1 MQSTKILLSCALGA
15 FISTGLGGL
24 FALRFR
30 DKLHLILG
38 FSAGSVIGVAFF
50 DLLPEAID
58 AGRAQPALATT
69 STIAVG
75 FLLYLV
81 LNRVAFV
88 HTKTEDSLHDA
99 RRGHLGAT
107 TLVIHSYMDGVAIG
121 VAYQVS
127 AQVGLVVAVG
137 VLLHDFSDGINT
149 IEILAGQGL
158 DRRTSIRWLLA
169 DAAAPVAGVLTT
181 VFFSMPKEEFGRVLA
196 LFCGFFLYIGAAEL
210 LPESQHAHSTRLT
223 TFATLLGMGTLYL
236 VIKMVS

>member
-1 MQSTKILLSCALGA
+1 MVVLIALGA
-15 FISTGLGGL
+15 FISTLLGGL

-50 DLLPEAID
+50 DLLPEAIE

-81 LNRVAFV
+81 LNRIAFV
-88 HTKTEDSLHDA
+88 HSKTDDAVRDA
-99 RRGHLGAT
+99 RRGRLGAT
-107 TLVIHSYMDGVAIG
+107 TLTIHSYMDGVAIG

-127 AQVGLVVAVG
+127 AQVGLVVTVA

-149 IEILAGQGL
+149 IEILAGHGL
-158 DRRTSIRWLLA
+158 GKSTSIRWLLA
-169 DAAAPVAGVLTT
+169 DAAAPIAGALTT
-181 VFFSMPKEEFGRVLA
+181 VFFSMPRQQFGRVLA

-210 LPESQHAHSTRLT
+210 LPESQHSHSTRLT
-223 TFATLLGMGTLYL
+223 TVATLLGMGVLYI

>member
-1 MQSTKILLSCALGA
+1 
-15 FISTGLGGL
+15 
-24 FALRFR
+24 
-30 DKLHLILG
+30 
-38 FSAGSVIGVAFF
+38 
-50 DLLPEAID
+50 
-58 AGRAQPALATT
+58 
-69 STIAVG
+69 
-75 FLLYLV
+75 
-81 LNRVAFV
+81 
-88 HTKTEDSLHDA
+88 
-99 RRGHLGAT
+99 
-107 TLVIHSYMDGVAIG
+107 MDGVAIG

-149 IEILAGQGL
+149 IEILAGRGL

>member
-1 MQSTKILLSCALGA
+1 MVVLIALGA
-15 FISTGLGGL
+15 FVSTVLGGL

-50 DLLPEAID
+50 DLLPEAIE
-58 AGRAQPALATT
+58 AGRAQPALDTT

-88 HTKTEDSLHDA
+88 HSKTEASLRET

-127 AQVGLVVAVG
+127 ARVGLVVAVA

-149 IEILAGQGL
+149 IEILAGHGFG
-158 DRRTSIRWLLA
+158 RRTSIRWLLA
-169 DAAAPVAGVLTT
+169 DAAAPVAGALTT
-181 VFFSMPKEEFGRVLA
+181 VVFSMPKEGFGRVLA
-196 LFCGFFLYIGAAEL
+196 LFCGFFFYIGAAEL

-223 TFATLLGMGTLYL
+223 TLATLLGMGTLYL

>member
-1 MQSTKILLSCALGA
+1 MVVIIALGT
-15 FISTGLGGL
+15 FISTLCGGL

-50 DLLPEAID
+50 DLLPEAIE
-58 AGRAQPALATT
+58 AGRAQPALTTT
-69 STIAVG
+69 STVAIG

-88 HTKTEDSLHDA
+88 RSKTGDSHSEA

-107 TLVIHSYMDGVAIG
+107 TLVVHSFMDGVAIG
-121 VAYQVS
+121 LAYQVG

-149 IEILAGQGL
+149 IEILAGHGL
-158 DRRTSIRWLLA
+158 GRRTNIRWLLA
-169 DAAAPVAGVLTT
+169 DAAAPVLGAVTT
-181 VFFSMPKEEFGRVLA
+181 LFFSMPKEEFGRVLA
-196 LFCGFFLYIGAAEL
+196 LFCGFFVYIGAAEL

-223 TFATLLGMGTLYL
+223 TLATLFGMGTLYF
-236 VIKMVS
+236 VIKLVS

>member
-1 MQSTKILLSCALGA
+1 MTIFLIAIATFVATL
-15 FISTGLGGL
+15 LGGL

-30 DKLHLILG
+30 DKLHLVLG

-50 DLLPEAID
+50 DLLPEAIE

-88 HTKTEDSLHDA
+88 HSKTEDSLHDA
-99 RRGHLGAT
+99 RRGHLGAM

-127 AQVGLVVAVG
+127 AQIGVVVAVA

-149 IEILAGQGL
+149 VEILAGHGL
-158 DRRTSIRWLLA
+158 GRRISLRWLLA
-169 DAAAPVAGVLTT
+169 DAAAPVAGALTT
-181 VFFSMPKEEFGRVLA
+181 IFFSMPKAEFGQVLA

-210 LPESQHAHSTRLT
+210 LPESQHAHSPRLT
-223 TFATLLGMGTLYL
+223 TLATLLGMGVLYL